1 MFNFPIYIIIGGG
14 TVATFCVGSLVV
26 YFIKNPE
33 KFEKLLSLLYK
44 ALRYICKTAE
54 YKYVKYSVQST
65 LNNFVANVKKDVPNL
80 NVENVKLEWIDEGT
94 TAEQFFKQN
103 QLVIRMQ
110 KSRNDNRN
118 VVRATVA
125 FVSYALL
132 HKAKRY
138 IAEYQKKAIDLF
150 ATTKILENGHSE
162 FLSDFVDLYLADAM
176 ENKKVNDLFAKF
188 EDIHKV
194 RLFFPV
200 LINEL
205 DFLGEKVFSKA
216 KNNEL
221 VYSEVMGLINFL
233 YQYSHRKKSEETPND
248 YTGAYS
254 RFAIR
259 IVGMKGK
266 IQNIGESI
274 YIRNILDISSKVET
288 IYLVGDLSNSSFIN
302 GVVENVVNQVP
313 YHIYNRKK
321 YECTIKDHDGTDIKV
336 DSYLVVL
343 RNNKI
348 ATFQR

>member
-14 TVATFCVGSLVV
+14 TAATFCVGSLIVH
-26 YFIKNPE
+26 FIKNPE
-33 KFEKLLSLLYK
+33 KFEKLLSILYK
-44 ALRYICKTAE
+44 GFRYICKTAE
-54 YKYVKYSVQST
+54 YKYVKYSVQAT
-65 LNNFVANVKKDVPNL
+65 INNFVAGVRKDVPNL
-80 NVENVKLEWIDEGT
+80 NVENVKLEWIDENT
-94 TAEQFFKQN
+94 TAEQFFRQN

-110 KSRNDNRN
+110 KSRSDNRN

-162 FLSDFVDLYLADAM
+162 FLSEFVDLYLADAM

-188 EDIHKV
+188 EDIYKV

-216 KNNEL
+216 RNDEL
-221 VYSEVMGLINFL
+221 VYSEVLDLINFL
-233 YQYSHRKKSEETPND
+233 YNYSHRKKSEETHND

-254 RFAIR
+254 RFSIR

-266 IQNIGESI
+266 IIHEGESVYVKHI
-274 YIRNILDISSKVET
+274 SDISAQVET
-288 IYLVGDLSNSSFIN
+288 IYLIGNLSNSSFIDR
-302 GVVENVVNQVP
+302 VVEAVVNQVP

-321 YECTIKDHDGTDIKV
+321 YECIIKDYDGTDIKV
-336 DSYLVVL
+336 DNYLVVI
-343 RNNKI
+343 RNNNI
-348 ATFQR
+348 TTFQR